1 MLKYLY
7 KRNTSDL
14 IIHEVYMTRKRS
26 KLKAKT
32 HRTKPA
38 HKTRTIRP
46 RVRKTQKGGSAQS
59 KANWAKVMAALRLTA
74 DSGVVR
80 AESLP
85 TLTAVIDDLK
95 KALSKPDITEKVV
108 ESIHEDIEGTFSQG
122 AEFPVEGLIR
132 TFSDIS
138 KKDTVPCSGL
148 SVKKD
153 TDPCSSITTEDL
165 HILSQ
170 SLCHVQSNFDE
181 QLTKLFEDQLTQGNL
196 TPKQP
201 ERRLYTLFYQIMT
214 EEDLKVMIEH
224 LVPGYDPT
232 HPTKLTE
239 AFRTKRFAELVHS
252 YKYKIFAGI
261 ATKQAMTDAVLH
273 YSSPGS
279 GVPPPPPGGGL
290 GGMPPPPPFSE
301 LRNLCLVMRDILGL
315 INYLFRQELTN
326 RLGAIGDTQY
336 CHSGG
341 NMFYVMAMMVCY
353 IHTRHYPGGVYRADP
368 GYDPN
373 DILDQIMF
381 TFDLALGAEKECF
394 YRYLHELM
402 NNCVFSGLLAKI
414 TGSMSDLDFLCL
426 TSLDELLAERA
437 GIDEKQQN
445 RYIMKDITYLMCGIL
460 LEHCGIGIATGI
472 PNIALNVIL
481 PSNQPKDPRCG
492 LFLSENKRSPCKVE
506 ARIKGQVDAILSPYL
521 PLLNGIKLSTN
532 KINIL
537 KIFLVRIKVA
547 MEDPTH
553 CISEE
558 LRKIFGEK
566 LDFVIGSLQSP
577 FYCYKQCKFFHC
589 DYYSLETFIH
599 ELKEIL
605 STSHDDKSDKR
616 DARYQFFNIL
626 SYIDNHKNP
635 ADCSAENIKIVV
647 DLAIR
652 NSIIKKKI
660 AQEKGQESRKGE
672 PETKKAR
679 GIEKP
684 ETDEGIEKPETDE
697 GIEKPDICER
707 ECHPV
712 HGREPGSRGRGD
724 GGDGGDGG
732 GGIGICWFNLLFGIT
747 FQFLDP
753 TTKNKSAEGC
763 VNTCDDI
770 PPGPPPPGP
779 MPPGPDRP
787 MPRHVLLRRAL
798 SQNGQLQ
805 AISQNL
811 VRIQIPFEP
820 SLFDEQ
826 LGFSLEEMV
835 FLMRQSQ
842 QLVPMIEWSQTM
854 FREVIYFLPNR
865 SELLLGSLGILQA
878 LRPAEY
884 PSPEA
889 LSMRVTRLGQDEHP
903 LVKEAVLVLK
913 DAPAAEK
920 KAEKDLTKA
929 EKDLDAA
936 DKKLKT
942 AMDSMKSS
950 QEHELK
956 VQSKSTLKHH
966 KQAHNRTQRVQVIS
980 TSANQ
985 RYQEAQ
991 AAHLRAKLKKDEKQV
1006 DNAKAGL
1013 MSAWRIAEKEA
1024 LDSAELSRLHARDV
1038 REQARQHALAAGVP
1052 ALAASVQ
1059 GMAAGAPALAAGVP
1073 ALAASVQ
1080 GMAAGAPEIEEKR
1093 NEDSPLEDL

>member
-1 MLKYLY
+1 MLKYLR
-7 KRNTSDL
+7 KRNSADL

-32 HRTKPA
+32 HRTKPM

-46 RVRKTQKGGSAQS
+46 RVRKTQKGGTNQS
-59 KANWAKVMAALRLTA
+59 RANWAKVMAALRLTA

-108 ESIHEDIEGTFSQG
+108 ELIHEDIEDTFSQG
-122 AEFPVEGLIR
+122 VEFPVEGLIR

-153 TDPCSSITTEDL
+153 ADPCSSITTEDL

-170 SLCHVQSNFDE
+170 SLCHVQTNFDD
-181 QLTKLFEDQLTQGNL
+181 QLTKLFKDQLTRGNL
-196 TPKQP
+196 TPKPP

-261 ATKQAMTDAVLH
+261 ATKQAMTETVLH
-273 YSSPGS
+273 YSSPGGS
-279 GVPPPPPGGGL
+279 GGPPPGGL
-290 GGMPPPPPFSE
+290 GGLPPPPPFSE

-326 RLGAIGDTQY
+326 RVGAIGDTQY

-341 NMFYVMAMMVCY
+341 NMFYVMAMMLCY
-353 IHTRHYPGGVYRADP
+353 IHTRHYQGDAYRADP

-381 TFDLALGAEKECF
+381 TFDMALGAEIVCF
-394 YRYLHELM
+394 YAYLHELM
-402 NNCVFSGLLAKI
+402 KNCVFSGLLAKI

-426 TSLDELLAERA
+426 ASLDDLLTERA

-460 LEHCGIGIATGI
+460 LEHCGIGIATRTS
-472 PNIALNVIL
+472 NIALNVIL
-481 PSNQPKDPRCG
+481 PSNQPKDPRGG

-506 ARIKGQVDAILSPYL
+506 ARIKGQVDAILSPYSH
-521 PLLNGIKLSTN
+521 LLNGIKLSTN

-547 MEDPTH
+547 MEDPTD

-577 FYCYKQCKFFHC
+577 FYCYKQCKFFNC

-605 STSHDDKSDKR
+605 STTHDDKSDKR

-647 DLAIR
+647 DLAIG

-660 AQEKGQESRKGE
+660 AQEKGQEARKGE
-672 PETKKAR
+672 PETKR
-679 GIEKP
+679 MR
-684 ETDEGIEKPETDE
+684 GIEKPETDE

-712 HGREPGSRGRGD
+712 HGREPGSRGG

-732 GGIGICWFNLLFGIT
+732 GGIGICWFNLLFGII

-779 MPPGPDRP
+779 LPPGPDRP
-787 MPRHVLLRRAL
+787 MPRHVLLRRTL

-826 LGFSLEEMV
+826 LGVSLEEMV
-835 FLMRQSQ
+835 VLMRQSQ
-842 QLVPMIEWSQTM
+842 QLVPMIQWRETM

-884 PSPEA
+884 PSTEA

-913 DAPAAEK
+913 AAPAAEK
-920 KAEKDLTKA
+920 KAEKDFTKA

-942 AMDSMKSS
+942 ANESMN
-950 QEHELK
+950 K
-956 VQSKSTLKHH
+956 VQKNSEKVHSKSVSTKIQ
-966 KQAHNRTQRVQVIS
+966 KQIHNKTQRYQSIS

-991 AAHLRAKLKKDEKQV
+991 VAYLAAEVKAAEKQV
-1006 DNAKAGL
+1006 DNAKAEL
-1013 MSAWRIAEKEA
+1013 MTAWRIAEKEA
-1024 LDSAELSRLHARDV
+1024 LAAAELSRRDATAA
-1038 REQARQHALAAGVP
+1038 REQARQYTLAASAP

-1059 GMAAGAPALAAGVP
+1059 GMAAGV
-1073 ALAASVQ
+1073 
-1080 GMAAGAPEIEEKR
+1080 PEIEEKK

>member
-1 MLKYLY
+1 
-7 KRNTSDL
+7 
-14 IIHEVYMTRKRS
+14 
-26 KLKAKT
+26 
-32 HRTKPA
+32 
-38 HKTRTIRP
+38 
-46 RVRKTQKGGSAQS
+46 
-59 KANWAKVMAALRLTA
+59 
-74 DSGVVR
+74 
-80 AESLP
+80 
-85 TLTAVIDDLK
+85 
-95 KALSKPDITEKVV
+95 
-108 ESIHEDIEGTFSQG
+108 
-122 AEFPVEGLIR
+122 
-132 TFSDIS
+132 
-138 KKDTVPCSGL
+138 
-148 SVKKD
+148 
-153 TDPCSSITTEDL
+153 
-165 HILSQ
+165 
-170 SLCHVQSNFDE
+170 
-181 QLTKLFEDQLTQGNL
+181 
-196 TPKQP
+196 
-201 ERRLYTLFYQIMT
+201 
-214 EEDLKVMIEH
+214 
-224 LVPGYDPT
+224 
-232 HPTKLTE
+232 
-239 AFRTKRFAELVHS
+239 
-252 YKYKIFAGI
+252 
-261 ATKQAMTDAVLH
+261 
-273 YSSPGS
+273 
-279 GVPPPPPGGGL
+279 
-290 GGMPPPPPFSE
+290 
-301 LRNLCLVMRDILGL
+301 
-315 INYLFRQELTN
+315 
-326 RLGAIGDTQY
+326 
-336 CHSGG
+336 
-341 NMFYVMAMMVCY
+341 
-353 IHTRHYPGGVYRADP
+353 
-368 GYDPN
+368 
-373 DILDQIMF
+373 
-381 TFDLALGAEKECF
+381 
-394 YRYLHELM
+394 
-402 NNCVFSGLLAKI
+402 
-414 TGSMSDLDFLCL
+414 MSDLDFLCL
-426 TSLDELLAERA
+426 TSLDDLLTERV
-437 GIDEKQQN
+437 GIDDNQQN

-460 LEHCGIGIATGI
+460 LEHCGIGVLTGRD
-472 PNIALNVIL
+472 NIAFNVIL
-481 PSNQPKDPRCG
+481 PSRRPKDPICG
-492 LFLSENKRSPCKVE
+492 PFLSENNRSPCKVE

-547 MEDPTH
+547 METD
-553 CISEE
+553 CISPE

-566 LDFVIGSLQSP
+566 LDFVIGSLESS
-577 FYCYKQCKFFHC
+577 FYCYKKCKFFHC

-635 ADCSAENIKIVV
+635 ADCSDENIKMVV
-647 DLAIR
+647 ALAIDHS
-652 NSIIKKKI
+652 SIKQKQ
-660 AQEKGQESRKGE
+660 AQEKSQEAIKQKQAQEKNQEARKGE
-672 PETKKAR
+672 PDKKKAR

-684 ETDEGIEKPETDE
+684 DTDEGIEKKDMDE
-697 GIEKPDICER
+697 GIENPDICER
-707 ECHPV
+707 ECHPIN
-712 HGREPGSRGRGD
+712 GRKPGSRGD
-724 GGDGGDGG
+724 GGDGGDGDR
-732 GGIGICWFNLLFGIT
+732 GGIGICWFNLLFGII

-779 MPPGPDRP
+779 PPPGPDRQ

-884 PSPEA
+884 TSPEA

-936 DKKLKT
+936 DKKLKK
-942 AMDSMKSS
+942 AMDSMKSA
-950 QEHELK
+950 QERELK

-966 KQAHNRTQRVQVIS
+966 EQPHNRTQRVQVIS

-991 AAHLRAKLKKDEKQV
+991 AAHLRAKVKASEKQV
-1006 DNAKAGL
+1006 DNAKAEL
-1013 MSAWRIAEKEA
+1013 MSAWRIAEQEA
-1024 LDSAELSRLHARDV
+1024 LASAELSRLQARDV
-1038 REQARQHALAAGVP
+1038 RDQARHHAL
-1052 ALAASVQ
+1052 
-1059 GMAAGAPALAAGVP
+1059 AAGAPALAANAP
-1073 ALAASVQ
+1073 AL
-1080 GMAAGAPEIEEKR
+1080 AAGAPEIEEKR